1 MSPCVYTALVMK
13 QLGLTFCVAAA
24 LVCAIYAGPERFS
37 GKDKEVIQ
45 PAPPLCDW
53 YRDHE
58 WDVSIWGAFAFPANT
73 GNYETLN
80 DDAFERNDRGFPDP
94 ASPLINVG
102 PTSKDRL
109 LNGDGAGGGGAD
121 IKYFW
126 NRYVGFGLEGFVLG
140 SENTVGAGLATLT
153 LRYPIGCSRFAPYVF
168 AGAGILGGG
177 SHTDHFFQERGDENE
192 PLEGFSDRVVDD
204 NDVRAIAQFGG
215 GLEIRVTRHIGVMSD
230 FTWNVVDG
238 VDNNFGMVRGGLT
251 FGF

>member
-1 MSPCVYTALVMK
+1 MK

-58 WDVSIWGAFAFPANT
+58 WNVSIWGAFAFPANP
-73 GNYETLN
+73 GNHETTN
-80 DDAFERNDRGFPDP
+80 VDPVPNSDAGFPPDP
-94 ASPLINVG
+94 ASPLINTG

-109 LNGDGAGGGGAD
+109 LNGDEAGGGGAD

-126 NRYVGFGLEGFVLG
+126 NRYIGVGLEGFVLG
-140 SENTVGAGLATLT
+140 SDNTIGAGLATLT
-153 LRYPIGCSRFAPYVF
+153 LRYPIGCSRFSPYIF

-177 SHTDHFFQERGDENE
+177 SHTDHFFHEMGDESVE
-192 PLEGFSDRVVDD
+192 FFTDERVDE
-204 NDVRAIAQFGG
+204 NDVKAIAQFGG
-215 GLEIRVTRHIGVMSD
+215 GLEIRITRHIGVMSD